1 MEGTAVMPDTAK
13 SLKHVMER
21 RMRLLAA
28 LFALAM
34 LTAGVRAWYIACFRR
49 QEFIAAG
56 EKAARRTFTLPA
68 RRGRIF
74 DAAGLRLVWHERCYD
89 LVSTLPGDAK
99 LDDWELEELRA
110 AIGQLDGGSGRL
122 RRNLD
127 AGEAMALES
136 VLRSGVRARIAVRDE
151 RMTVDSPAVRRHAYE
166 WEIEHARLLGGEDG
180 VVTVMLDRFGR
191 WIPATVRIERQP
203 RPGGDLRL
211 KRTLEELEAENV
223 E

>member
-13 SLKHVMER
+13 SLKTVMER
-21 RMRLLAA
+21 RMCLLAV

-68 RRGRIF
+68 RRGRIL
-74 DAAGLRLVWHERCYD
+74 DASGLRLVWRERYYD
-89 LVSTLPGDAK
+89 LVSTLPGEGK

-110 AIGQLDGGSGRL
+110 AAGPLDGASGKL

-127 AGEAMALES
+127 AGEVMALES
-136 VLRSGVRARIAVRDE
+136 ALRSGVRARIVVRDE

-166 WEIEHARLLGGEDG
+166 WEIEYARQLGGRDG
-180 VVTVMLDRFGR
+180 VVSVMLDRFGR
-191 WIPATVRIERQP
+191 WIPSTVRIEKPP
-203 RPGGDLRL
+203 RHGEDLRL

-223 E
+223 D